1 MLVLRVAVVQR
12 ARARGLQRRRREA
25 RRAGEGTGVAAED
38 PAEEE
43 AEQERRAEAERTR
56 REEAERAELLKLAA
70 TARQVADDEWWGR
83 DPVAPTN
90 PLWKEP
96 GGGRSLRHEE
106 AEGLKQWRAAQTHG
120 GSEAAGIGKSLE
132 ELPPPPWMMAKSER
146 EFRATV
152 EQQRDELVL
161 KLATE
166 QAALAAKERAR
177 LEKASRGDTGL
188 LSPVRNL
195 LS

>member
-1 MLVLRVAVVQR
+1 VPHNLVVKRLRKSNWERVRDAVSSPDPHSP
-12 ARARGLQRRRREA
+12 AARG
-25 RRAGEGTGVAAED
+25 GK
-38 PAEEE
+38 
-43 AEQERRAEAERTR
+43 AEAASP
-56 REEAERAELLKLAA
+56 EEAERAELLKLAA

-120 GSEAAGIGKSLE
+120 GSEAVGIGKSLE

-166 QAALAAKERAR
+166 QAARAAKERAR
-177 LEKASRGDTGL
+177 LEKAARGDTGL